1 MTCQCLQ
8 AFMLNC
14 FGSNENSSLG
24 VALSVGLVVTAG
36 KMPQPK
42 DQGQIASWSS
52 ALVLKFL
59 FSALVCKRTGCFFIF
74 FFLVLRGTGSYQRER
89 DQLFTESSSLL
100 VILGRMC
107 RNKSSLRAAVMYYAS
122 DCFVIVQKQPHA
134 ADDVRAWLAGL
145 GLGMKKECL
154 ISIRIR

>member
-14 FGSNENSSLG
+14 FGSNENNSLG

-42 DQGQIASWSS
+42 DQGQIASWSG
-52 ALVLKFL
+52 ALVLNSL
-59 FSALVCKRTGCFFIF
+59 FSALVCKWTGCFFIF
-74 FFLVLRGTGSYQRER
+74 FFLVFRGTGSYQRER
-89 DQLFTESSSLL
+89 YQFFTESSLLSL
-100 VILGRMC
+100 ILARMR
-107 RNKSSLRAAVMYYAS
+107 RNMSSLRAAVTYSAS

-134 ADDVRAWLAGL
+134 AADVRVWLAGL
-145 GLGMKKECL
+145 GLRMEKKCL

>member
-14 FGSNENSSLG
+14 FGSNENNSLG

-42 DQGQIASWSS
+42 DQGQIASWSG
-52 ALVLKFL
+52 ALVLNFL
-59 FSALVCKRTGCFFIF
+59 FSALVYKRTGCFFIF
-74 FFLVLRGTGSYQRER
+74 FFLVFRGNGSYQRER
-89 DQLFTESSSLL
+89 YQFFTESSSLL
-100 VILGRMC
+100 LILARF
-107 RNKSSLRAAVMYYAS
+107 RNMSSLRAAVTYSAS

-134 ADDVRAWLAGL
+134 ADDVRVGLAGL
-145 GLGMKKECL
+145 GLGMEKECL